1 MLPNWTRVRLTQNVP
16 CSLGELGDEGVI
28 VDNLLANN
36 KQFYIVELPDKE
48 EIVTV
53 EEENLVNVDLN

>member
-1 MLPNWTRVRLTQNVP
+1 MLPNWTKVRLTQNVP
-16 CSLGELGDEGVI
+16 CTLGELGDEGII

-36 KQFYIVELPDKE
+36 KHFYIVELTDKE

-53 EEENLVNVDLN
+53 EEEKLKNVDLN